1 MEKTIKT
8 VGDEFFK
15 DMANIVRPLG
25 GIDKL
30 HIDNDVRSIVD
41 DAHEANKEYKTA
53 QDKDKDLKAKLRKL
67 GSGTHYGFESVAIV
81 GEDEDVESAL
91 NTSKVK
97 ELLLNLVIDGTITR
111 EQHVAC
117 FKDKTIRKGK
127 VTFEDREE

>member
-8 VGDEFFK
+8 VGDKFLGE
-15 DMANIVRPLG
+15 MADIVRPLG
-25 GIDKL
+25 GVDML

-53 QDKDKDLKAKLRKL
+53 QDKDKELKAKLRKL

>member
-1 MEKTIKT
+1 MDKTIKT
-8 VGDEFFK
+8 VGDKFLGE
-15 DMANIVRPLG
+15 MADIVRPLG
-25 GIDKL
+25 GIDML

-53 QDKDKDLKAKLRKL
+53 QDKDKELKAKLRKL

>member
-8 VGDEFFK
+8 VGDKFLGE
-15 DMANIVRPLG
+15 MADIVRPIG
-25 GIDKL
+25 GVDML
-30 HIDNDVRSIVD
+30 HIDNDVRSVVD
-41 DAHEANKEYKTA
+41 DAHEANKEYKIA
-53 QDKDKDLKAKLRKL
+53 QDKDKELKAKLRKL
-67 GSGTHYGFESVAIV
+67 GAGTYHGFESVAIV

-91 NTSKVK
+91 NTSEVK
-97 ELLLNLVIDGTITR
+97 KLLLNLVIDGTITR

>member
-8 VGDEFFK
+8 VGDKFLGE
-15 DMANIVRPLG
+15 MADIVRPLG